1 MSELPKLEFLAEL
14 VSKVTQTMFG
24 MSFQLSGTQELP
36 WKLEPPWR
44 TALLPIPGKQ
54 PLTVAIAAD
63 QSSASTLGG
72 AMFSC
77 GQADVDASMIDD
89 SLCELANIVAGQ
101 VKRSM
106 KLDQNLG
113 LPKVISVTHEMDKQP
128 WRGATLNSGGRAV
141 NVWVAISDS

>member
-24 MSFQLSGTQELP
+24 MSFVLSGSQDLP
-36 WKLEPPWR
+36 WKLQPPWR
-44 TALLPIPGKQ
+44 TALLPIPGKR
-54 PLTVAIAAD
+54 PLTIAIAAD
-63 QSSASTLGG
+63 QSSASTLSG

-77 GQADVDASMIDD
+77 GQGDVDASMIDD

-106 KLDQNLG
+106 KLEQNLG
-113 LPKVISVTHEMDKQP
+113 LPKVVSVTHDMDNQP
-128 WRGATLNSGGRAV
+128 WRGATLNNGSKAV
-141 NVWVAISDS
+141 NVWVAVSDT